1 MGRKKTSERVCVLL
15 VRVTAL
21 LLPYLL
27 IRQKATNV
35 DKQKKEKNYR
45 TLHLVNFTQV
55 RSSVYETGII
65 KETKRLT
72 TRIFAKH
79 NSFHKNIF
87 ITDQRRKLA
96 E

>member
-1 MGRKKTSERVCVLL
+1 MRA
-15 VRVTAL
+15 TAL
-21 LLPYLL
+21 LLSYLL
-27 IRQKATNV
+27 IRQKATNLA
-35 DKQKKEKNYR
+35 KQKKQKNYGI
-45 TLHLVNFTQV
+45 LHLVNFTQV
-55 RSSVYETGII
+55 RSVYETGLVR
-65 KETKRLT
+65 ETKRLT